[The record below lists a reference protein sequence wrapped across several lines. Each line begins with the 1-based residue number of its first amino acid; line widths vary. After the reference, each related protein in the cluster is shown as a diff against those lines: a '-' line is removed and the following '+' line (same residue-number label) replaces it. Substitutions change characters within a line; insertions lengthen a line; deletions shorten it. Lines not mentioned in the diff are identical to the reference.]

1 MLLVPYPKGAS
12 RGDQI
17 LNAQSMEKRGLC
29 KVLLQENMTAES
41 LTNALRETWEARG
54 SLKEAVR
61 KAPPANGT
69 ERVLEI
75 IEEIRK
81 K

>member
-1 MLLVPYPKGAS
+1 
-12 RGDQI
+12 
-17 LNAQSMEKRGLC
+17 MEKRGLC
-29 KVLLQENMTAES
+29 KVLLQENMTAET
-41 LTNALRETWEARG
+41 LTKALRETWESRD
-54 SLKEAVR
+54 SLREAVR

>member
-1 MLLVPYPKGAS
+1 
-12 RGDQI
+12 
-17 LNAQSMEKRGLC
+17 
-29 KVLLQENMTAES
+29 MTAET
-41 LTNALRETWEARG
+41 LTKALRETWESRD
-54 SLKEAVR
+54 SLREAVR